1 MSQSSTI
8 LAARAPAKRSAKPRL
23 GASVEPAEKD
33 ALLSMDVEGQ
43 ILRRHK
49 VKRSADI
56 DEARNALESAR
67 TRHRNRREE

>member
-8 LAARAPAKRSAKPRL
+8 LAARAPAKRPAKSRL
-23 GASVEPAEKD
+23 AASVEPADKD

-49 VKRSADI
+49 VKRSANI

-67 TRHRNRREE
+67 SRHRSRHEE